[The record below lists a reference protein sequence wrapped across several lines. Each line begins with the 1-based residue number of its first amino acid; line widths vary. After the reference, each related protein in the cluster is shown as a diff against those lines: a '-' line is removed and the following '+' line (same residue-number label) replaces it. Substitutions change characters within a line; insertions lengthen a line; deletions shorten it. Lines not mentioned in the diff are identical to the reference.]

1 MNNEMA
7 RRAAAR
13 KVRPIWPWIV
23 VLPSAPETQTDS
35 GLHLVASE
43 DAVPAQAEVVGLP
56 SIPPE
61 ASTALYVGAT
71 VFIKKY
77 QALLYLVD
85 KVEVMLV
92 PHDAIV
98 GLLVRDRR
106 DRDQK
111 LQEMVGKA

>member
-1 MNNEMA
+1 MNDDAA

-23 VLPSAPETQTDS
+23 VLPSAPETRTDS

-56 SIPPE
+56 SLIPDGSGLQVYL
-61 ASTALYVGAT
+61 ADT

-106 DRDQK
+106 DRD
-111 LQEMVGKA
+111 